1 MICAASGN
9 IPTRTKKRQMN
20 SRRKGKTGELALV
33 RKLKEYGYDVRR
45 SQQYAGINNDADVVG
60 IDHLHIECKYTA
72 QGHGKTYEWI
82 EQAARDKKPDE
93 MPVVMHKKVSKEY
106 RGNEWLV
113 TMTLD
118 DFITLWSEQ

>member
-1 MICAASGN
+1 
-9 IPTRTKKRQMN
+9 MN

-72 QGHGKTYEWI
+72 QGHGKTYEWLD
-82 EQAARDKKPDE
+82 QAIRDSRPGE
-93 MPVVMHKKVSKEY
+93 HPVVMHKKVSKEY
-106 RGNEWLV
+106 CGNEWLV

-118 DFITLWSEQ
+118 DFMNIWSNCE

>member
-1 MICAASGN
+1 
-9 IPTRTKKRQMN
+9 MN

-33 RKLKEYGYDVRR
+33 RKLKEYGYNVRR

-60 IDHLHIECKYTA
+60 IDRLHIECKYTA

-82 EQAARDKKPDE
+82 EQAIRDKRPDE
-93 MPVVMHKKVSKEY
+93 IPVVMHKKVSKEY

-118 DFITLWSEQ
+118 DFMKIWGECEW